1 MMGRIGFTPFG
12 CLFQR
17 GEKNKHQ
24 SDSLFKVVLQCEVGE
39 QFGMVLGGNADM
51 DGLVIVDIAD
61 ASAASRWN
69 ASRPMDFLEI
79 GQAVAAVNG
88 KSDWQGMLEEFRR
101 MNTVELVINR
111 KRNSIQTA
119 IFPGILEATPEI
131 SGIESTPGGSGTI
144 TACGILF
151 HLSWWH
157 GWAAPRSPSTMWP
170 SFSSEV
176 CEAVVPDWISKP
188 PLSIVQLWVRGRCA
202 SGRHRIWSW
211 FQLTRQHFEWYW
223 HWSHSGECS
232 WFFIYH
238 EPLLR
243 WQVPVMP
250 TFFGRSNILLSI
262 VPTL

>member
-1 MMGRIGFTPFG
+1 MAGSPTHVGMPMCQDPWVDPMWQIGFTPFG

-119 IFPGILEATPEI
+119 IFQASLKLHRRSLALNPLLEEVEPLQLVESCSICHDDMDGQHQEVRLPCGHRFHQKCVKRWFLTGSRSLRCPLCNYELEADVPQEDI
-131 SGIESTPGGSGTI
+131 GSGADSNT
-144 TACGILF
+144 T
-151 HLSWWH
+151 
-157 GWAAPRSPSTMWP
+157 
-170 SFSSEV
+170 
-176 CEAVVPDWISKP
+176 
-188 PLSIVQLWVRGRCA
+188 
-202 SGRHRIWSW
+202 RIW
-211 FQLTRQHFEWYW
+211 H
-223 HWSHSGECS
+223 
-232 WFFIYH
+232 
-238 EPLLR
+238 
-243 WQVPVMP
+243 
-250 TFFGRSNILLSI
+250 
-262 VPTL
+262 